1 MAENSTRNHTSSG
14 SKARAGLIVLLTAI
28 VTLFLVGAL
37 LVLVPGWIESLIRS
51 FVAPAGSH
59 SRFTPTP
66 SPTPVTAVE
75 TVRAMGQLA
84 TVQYSIQVVLEETRE
99 RGDFW
104 DWLTRERML
113 LVAYGQVIAGVN
125 LTEVQDEDIR
135 VEGERV
141 TVRLPQ
147 AIIIS
152 QRVDME
158 RTYVYDYERGFIGS
172 LIPPDPNWVIEVQ
185 GRAEAVIVERAITD
199 GILDKATTNAQVQL
213 TALMYSLGF
222 KKVEFVT
229 TAP

>member
-1 MAENSTRNHTSSG
+1 MNEKTESTHTPPAP
-14 SKARAGLIVLLTAI
+14 KTRPALLVALTALI
-28 VTLFLVGAL
+28 TLFLVAAL
-37 LVLVPGWIESLIRS
+37 LILARDIVVPLIWPPTL
-51 FVAPAGSH
+51 APPGAPPAS
-59 SRFTPTP
+59 PAP
-66 SPTPVTAVE
+66 SPTPVTVVDAVQ
-75 TVRAMGQLA
+75 AMGQLA
-84 TVQYSIQVVLEETRE
+84 TVQYTIQAVLEETRE

-104 DWLTRERML
+104 DWLTRERLL

-125 LTEVQDEDIR
+125 LADVTPQDIR
-135 VEGERV
+135 VEDEQV
-141 TVRLPQ
+141 SIALPPP
-147 AIIIS
+147 IIIS

>member
-1 MAENSTRNHTSSG
+1 MAENSTRNRTSSG

-51 FVAPAGSH
+51 FIAPAGNR

-84 TVQYSIQVVLEETRE
+84 TVQYSIQAVLEETRE

-152 QRVDME
+152 QRVDMD
-158 RTYVYDYERGFIGS
+158 RTYVYDYERGIVGS
-172 LIPPDPNWVIEVQ
+172 LIPPDPNWVIEVESK
-185 GRAEAVIVERAITD
+185 AESAIVERALAD
-199 GILDKATTNAQVQL
+199 GILDAAAANAQVQL

-222 KKVEFVT
+222 RQVEFIGR
-229 TAP
+229 

>member
-1 MAENSTRNHTSSG
+1 MAENSAQNHTSSG
-14 SKARAGLIVLLTAI
+14 PRARAGLIVLLTAI

-37 LVLVPGWIESLIRS
+37 LMLVPGWVESLIRYLI
-51 FVAPAGSH
+51 APTSSR

-84 TVQYSIQVVLEETRE
+84 TVQYSIQAVLEETRE

-152 QRVDME
+152 QRVDMD
-158 RTYVYDYERGFIGS
+158 RTYVYDYERGIIGS
-172 LIPPDPNWVIEVQ
+172 LIPPDPNWVIEVESK
-185 GRAEAVIVERAITD
+185 AESAIVERALAD
-199 GILDKATTNAQVQL
+199 GILDAAVANAQVQL

-222 KKVEFVT
+222 RQVEFISR
-229 TAP
+229 